1 MQQTSNKMN
10 IRLEQPSDYHAAEHL
25 TREAFWNVYAPGCVE
40 HFVLHHYR
48 NNPNFIPEL
57 DFVMEKGGTLIGH
70 IMYSKA
76 TIVKEDGSILPA
88 WTFGPISIH
97 PDYQRKG
104 FGLKLLKYSMEKA
117 RAMGVGVLC
126 MEGNLAFYQ
135 HAGFV
140 VASTLN
146 IHYHAEPKEADVPY
160 FLAQELIPGY
170 LNGIEGTYHTPK
182 GYYIAFGQPQAFEEF
197 ESTFPHKERKILEGQ
212 LMTDSMHPQTGDDLE
227 KEIKRKF

>member
-1 MQQTSNKMN
+1 M
-10 IRLEQPSDYHAAEHL
+10 
-25 TREAFWNVYAPGCVE
+25 
-40 HFVLHHYR
+40 
-48 NNPNFIPEL
+48 
-57 DFVMEKGGTLIGH
+57 
-70 IMYSKA
+70 
-76 TIVKEDGSILPA
+76 
-88 WTFGPISIH
+88 
-97 PDYQRKG
+97 
-104 FGLKLLKYSMEKA
+104 
-117 RAMGVGVLC
+117 LC